1 LPGTFQVSLGWY
13 SLPEVIQNSATPDQV
28 AFLKRAI
35 WAFRGD
41 DIFLQ
46 KRQPADPCIE
56 AISIDFVRVTFSGTM
71 QQAQDYVD
79 WLNSVYDQTIQGLTV
94 PALPY
99 EPIDV

>member
-1 LPGTFQVSLGWY
+1 
-13 SLPEVIQNSATPDQV
+13 
-28 AFLKRAI
+28 LKRAI

-46 KRQPADPCIE
+46 KRQPADPRIE
-56 AISIDFVRVTFSGTM
+56 AVSIDFVRVTFSGTM
-71 QQAQDYVD
+71 QQVQDYVD
-79 WLNSVYDQTIQGLTV
+79 WLNSVYDQTVLGLVV